1 VSLRLGFFVLV
12 LAVAGVASAQPTAPA
27 RADDVIVA
35 TPFDPAACVRAK
47 PVAPAAGVDAPPVTW
62 NEFEVVGE
70 LRDPASTV
78 RTLLE
83 LTMMRRH
90 RALTDTARDDI
101 RELTTAFGYH
111 LVGVTTKDTPTGTR
125 AVIHL
130 SPLPM
135 VRKVD
140 VDVDQSIL
148 DTLSAPIL
156 DDEVRRRMRV
166 RTGSYLPWSPQERAC
181 DLYDEKHRIEEFLR
195 EEGFI
200 EATVTISEDR
210 KGSGISLELDVH
222 LGPEYTA
229 GVINIAEREPNNIS
243 DEEIRAKFRHTRFCV
258 VGKGRLCFGNARFK
272 RTQHQADI
280 QAVVDLFRQRG
291 YPAVRVRT
299 DFDPMTSFDRS
310 KKKVGFTITI
320 DQRRRL
326 EVVFEGYSDAVT
338 VEALKQQLTFDQAA
352 SADDVEANESAK
364 ALAAY
369 LQGRGFFDARV
380 TWTRERFEPFDR
392 IVFRIDQ
399 GKTRQVRSIEFV
411 GNRAL
416 DQAAL
421 REAIGT
427 REARFSSSLFGSRT
441 AATSVQLAADVEAL
455 VDTYRRAGYRE
466 ARVRVS
472 AATEPA
478 ALDSAALTA
487 SLVLADRG
495 NGLYVRYTIDEGL
508 PTLLTQIEVTLGDRG
523 DAVVT
528 PDERELC
535 TLVLAEL
542 ATFYDEPQLATPAA
556 DNRCVATAANLK
568 FRETEAIETR
578 DRLRDRLYSHGR
590 PRAKV
595 AFESRLLASHRV
607 AVGYKLTDVQALKIG
622 KIVIRGNFRTRT
634 SIILD
639 ELRGP
644 SDEPGFREGQPLT
657 KDALAESARRLRN
670 TGLFEAVNVAMPDL
684 DNTSEGSVNAVVEVT
699 ERFDFR
705 AQVEMEGGYS
715 SYNGAFV
722 RILPSFKNLFGVGI
736 SLDLNGTIGFD
747 LREYFSTGETKLRQ
761 LSAES
766 TLRIPQW
773 LTRNFFPDLLA
784 PQAELTAFHRRQ
796 DTPRFGVITTD
807 GVTLAL
813 ARTWQRQRIG
823 NRPARALTA
832 GVHYDFRLRERPV
845 DVLRPIGAD
854 DDQTQVPIRTRTGS
868 IGITGEWEQRVDRR
882 GTLSPLAAEDG
893 FRLEGQFSFAS
904 PSLGGQDTFI
914 KVSAGGS
921 KYWPVGDNLRL
932 RVDFRYDQGFPLA
945 GAVLLPEV
953 ERFFAGGDSTVRG
966 YEDDRLATEVIKVG
980 VPPFDNAQQ
989 IRILPSG
996 GNIRVM
1002 SSVDAQLRIWKVLAA
1017 AAFVDAGLI
1026 TNHWGNVTEDDIRPS
1041 IGLAVIRVVTPFGTG
1056 ALERA
1061 MPLRPHLGDNP
1072 RGRWHLSFAAR
1083 AQF

>member
-1 VSLRLGFFVLV
+1 MIRLVAVVLV
-12 LAVAGVASAQPTAPA
+12 VLGARISTAQSQPQAGDDDTVPAVK
-27 RADDVIVA
+27 
-35 TPFDPAACVRAK
+35 FDPASCIQAVD
-47 PVAPAAGVDAPPVTW
+47 PVVAPTDVSAPPPTW
-62 NEFEVVGE
+62 NDFDVTGE
-70 LRDPASTV
+70 LRDARATV
-78 RTLLE
+78 RALLE
-83 LTMMRRH
+83 PTMTRQQ
-90 RALTDTARDDI
+90 ALTETAREQI
-101 RELTTAFGYH
+101 RAVSGAFGYH
-111 LVGVTTKDTPTGTR
+111 LVGIGLKEAPAGTV
-125 AVIHL
+125 AIIHL

-140 VDVDQSIL
+140 VDVDQSIF
-148 DTLSAPIL
+148 DTLSSPIL

-166 RTGSYLPWSPQERAC
+166 RTGSYLPWSPHDRAC
-181 DLYDEKHRIEEFLR
+181 VLHEEKLRIEEFLR

-200 EATVTISEDR
+200 EATVDVQERR
-210 KGSGISLELDVH
+210 KGTGIALELEVH

-229 GVINIAEREPNNIS
+229 GLINIADREPNNVS
-243 DEEIRAKFRHTRFCV
+243 DDEIRSKFRHTSFCI
-258 VGKGRLCFGNARFK
+258 VGKGRLCFGSARFK
-272 RTQHQADI
+272 RTRHQADI
-280 QAVVDLFRQRG
+280 QAVVELFRQRG

-299 DFDPMTSFDRS
+299 DFDPMTSFDRRT
-310 KKKVGFTITI
+310 KNVNFTITI

-326 EVVFEGYSDAVT
+326 EVVFEGHSEAVT
-338 VEALKQQLTFDQAA
+338 IDNLKKQLTFDQAA
-352 SADDVEANESAK
+352 SADDVEAHESAK

-399 GKTRQVRSIEFV
+399 GATRQVRSIQFV

-416 DQAAL
+416 DASEL
-421 REAIGT
+421 LEVIGT

-478 ALDSAALTA
+478 ALDSAALAA
-487 SLVLADRG
+487 SLVLAGRG
-495 NGLYVRYTIDEGL
+495 NGLHVRYTIDEGL
-508 PTLLTQIEVTLGDRG
+508 PTLLTQVEVALGDKG
-523 DAVVT
+523 DTIVT
-528 PDERELC
+528 PEQRALC
-535 TLVLAEL
+535 KLVLADL
-542 ATFYDEPQLATPAA
+542 ATLHGEPQLATPAA

-568 FRETEAIETR
+568 YREAEAIDTR

-595 AFESRLLASHRV
+595 GFVPKVLGPHRIAIV
-607 AVGYKLTDVQALKIG
+607 YKLTDVQPLTIG
-622 KIVIRGNFRTRT
+622 KIVIRGNFRTRS

-644 SDEPGFREGQPLT
+644 SDEAGFREGRPLT

-670 TGLFEAVNVAMPDL
+670 TGLFEAVNISMPDL

-699 ERFDFR
+699 ERYDFR
-705 AQVEMEGGYS
+705 AQVEAEGGVS
-715 SYNGAFV
+715 SYNGTFV
-722 RILPSFKNLFGVGI
+722 RLTPTFKNLFGLGI
-736 SLDLNGTIGFD
+736 SLDISGTVGVD
-747 LREYFSTGETKLRQ
+747 LVESVETDELKLRQ
-761 LSAES
+761 LAAES

-773 LTRNFFPDLLA
+773 LTRNVFPDLFA
-784 PQAELTAFHRRQ
+784 PQIELTAFHRRQ

-807 GVTLAL
+807 GVTLGF

-823 NRPARALTA
+823 PRPARALTA

-868 IGITGEWEQRVDRR
+868 IGITGEWEQRVDRA

-904 PSLGGQDTFI
+904 PNLGGQDTFI
-914 KVSAGGS
+914 KVSAAGS
-921 KYWPVGDNLRL
+921 RYWPVGDHLVLRFDL
-932 RVDFRYDQGFPLA
+932 RYDQGFPLA

-989 IRILPSG
+989 IRILPAG

-1002 SSVDAQLRIWKVLAA
+1002 SSVDAQLRIWKLLAT
-1017 AAFVDAGLI
+1017 AAFIDAGMI
-1026 TNHWGNVTEDDIRPS
+1026 TNQWGNVTEDDIRPS
-1041 IGLAVIRVVTPFGTG
+1041 IGVALIRVVTPFGTG

>member
-1 VSLRLGFFVLV
+1 MIRRLAILSVVLV
-12 LAVAGVASAQPTAPA
+12 ARLATAQPQPEGDDSVTAVKFDPSTCVKATPVIAPAGV
-27 RADDVIVA
+27 
-35 TPFDPAACVRAK
+35 
-47 PVAPAAGVDAPPVTW
+47 GAPPVTW
-62 NEFEVVGE
+62 NNFEVVGQ
-70 LRDPASTV
+70 LRDPAATV

-83 LTMMRRH
+83 PTMNRH
-90 RALTDTARDDI
+90 RALTETAREEI
-101 RELTTAFGYH
+101 RELGAAFGYH
-111 LVGVTTKDTPTGTR
+111 LVGIGTKESPTGTV

-135 VRKVD
+135 VRKID

-148 DTLSAPIL
+148 DTLSSPIL

-166 RTGSYLPWSPQERAC
+166 RTGSYLPWSPHDRAC
-181 DLYDEKHRIEEFLR
+181 DLHEEKLRIEEFLR

-200 EATVTISEDR
+200 EATVDVDEQH
-210 KGSGISLELDVH
+210 KGAGISLELDVH

-229 GVINIAEREPNNIS
+229 GQINIAEREPNNIS
-243 DEEIRAKFRHTRFCV
+243 DEEIQSKFRHTSFCI
-258 VGKGRLCFGNARFK
+258 VGKGRLCFGSARFK
-272 RTQHQADI
+272 RARHQADT
-280 QAVVDLFRQRG
+280 QAVVDVFRQRG

-299 DFDPMTSFDRS
+299 DFDPLTSFDRRT
-310 KKKVGFTITI
+310 KKVNFTITI

-326 EVVFEGYSDAVT
+326 EVVFEGQS
-338 VEALKQQLTFDQAA
+338 EAMTIENLEKELTFDQAA
-352 SADDVEANESAK
+352 SADDVEAHASAK

-380 TWTRERFEPFDR
+380 TWTRERFDPFDR

-399 GKTRQVRSIEFV
+399 GATRQVRAIDFI
-411 GNRAL
+411 GNYAL
-416 DQAAL
+416 EDAAL
-421 REAIGT
+421 LEVIGT

-441 AATSVQLAADVEAL
+441 SATSVRLAADVEAL
-455 VDTYRRAGYRE
+455 VDTYRRAGFRE

-472 AATEPA
+472 AATDPT
-478 ALDSAALTA
+478 ALDSAALA
-487 SLVLADRG
+487 AAMVLSNRG

-508 PTLLTQIEVTLGDRG
+508 PTLLTQVEVVLGDKG
-523 DAVVT
+523 DAIAT
-528 PDERELC
+528 GDQRELC
-535 TLVLAEL
+535 KLVLADL

-578 DRLRDRLYSHGR
+578 DRMRDRLYSHGS

-595 AFESRLLASHRV
+595 AFTSKVLGPHRV
-607 AVGYKLTDVQALKIG
+607 AVVYKLTDVQPLTIG

-644 SDEPGFREGQPLT
+644 SDEAGFREGRPLT

-670 TGLFEAVNVAMPDL
+670 TGLFEAVNIAMPDL

-699 ERFDFR
+699 ERYDFR
-705 AQVEMEGGYS
+705 AQLELELGVS
-715 SYNGAFV
+715 SYNGTFV
-722 RILPSFKNLFGVGI
+722 RLTPTFKNLFGLGI
-736 SLDLNGTIGFD
+736 SLDVSGTIGVD
-747 LREYFSTGETKLRQ
+747 LVDSIETEKTKLRQ
-761 LSAES
+761 LSLES

-773 LTRNFFPDLLA
+773 LMRNFFPDLFA

-807 GVTLAL
+807 GVTLGL

-868 IGITGEWEQRVDRR
+868 IGITGEWEQRVDRT
-882 GTLSPLAAEDG
+882 GTLSPLAAEGG

-904 PSLGGQDTFI
+904 PNLGGQDTFI
-914 KVSAGGS
+914 KVSAAGS
-921 KYWPVGDNLRL
+921 KYWPIGDNLVVRYDL
-932 RVDFRYDQGFPLA
+932 RYDQGFPLA
-945 GAVLLPEV
+945 GDVLLPEV

-989 IRILPSG
+989 IRVLPAG

-1002 SSVDAQLRIWKVLAA
+1002 SSLDAQLRIWKLLAT
-1017 AAFVDAGLI
+1017 AAFIDAGLI
-1026 TNHWGNVTEDDIRPS
+1026 TNQWGNVTEDDIRPS
-1041 IGLAVIRVVTPFGTG
+1041 IGIALIRFVTPFGTG

>member
-1 VSLRLGFFVLV
+1 MTRLLAILSAVLV
-12 LAVAGVASAQPTAPA
+12 VRVATAQLPPQPEGDDTIAAVKFDPSTCVKAAAAITPAGV
-27 RADDVIVA
+27 
-35 TPFDPAACVRAK
+35 
-47 PVAPAAGVDAPPVTW
+47 GAPPVTW
-62 NEFEVVGE
+62 NNFEVVGE
-70 LRDPASTV
+70 LRDPAATV

-83 LTMMRRH
+83 PTMNRH
-90 RALTDTARDDI
+90 RALTETAREEI
-101 RELTTAFGYH
+101 RALSTAFGYH
-111 LVGVTTKDTPTGTR
+111 VVGIGTKESPTGTV

-140 VDVDQSIL
+140 VDVDQSIF
-148 DTLSAPIL
+148 DTLSSPIL

-166 RTGSYLPWSPQERAC
+166 RTGSYLPWSGQDRAC

-200 EATVTISEDR
+200 EATVDVDQQR
-210 KGSGISLELDVH
+210 QGNGISLELDVH
-222 LGPEYTA
+222 LGPDYTA
-229 GVINIAEREPNNIS
+229 GQINIADREPNNIRD
-243 DEEIRAKFRHTRFCV
+243 DEIQAKFRHTSFCI
-258 VGKGRLCFGNARFK
+258 VGKGRLCFGSARFK
-272 RTQHQADI
+272 RTRHQADI

-299 DFDPMTSFDRS
+299 DFDPLTSFDRRT
-310 KKKVGFTITI
+310 KKVNFTITI

-326 EVVFEGYSDAVT
+326 EVVFEGQSESVT
-338 VEALKQQLTFDQAA
+338 IEDLKKQLTFDQAA
-352 SADDVEANESAK
+352 SADDVEAHESAK
-364 ALAAY
+364 AMAAY

-399 GKTRQVRSIEFV
+399 GETRQVRAIYFV
-411 GNRAL
+411 GNYAL
-416 DQAAL
+416 DDAAL
-421 REAIGT
+421 LDVIGT

-441 AATSVQLAADVEAL
+441 SATSVRLAADVEAL
-455 VDTYRRAGYRE
+455 VDTYRRAGFRE

-472 AATEPA
+472 AATDPA
-478 ALDSAALTA
+478 ALDSAALAA
-487 SLVLADRG
+487 SMVLSGHGG
-495 NGLYVRYTIDEGL
+495 NGLYVRFSIDEGL
-508 PTLLTQIEVTLGDRG
+508 PTLLTQVEVVLGDK
-523 DAVVT
+523 DDTIAT
-528 PDERELC
+528 PDQRELC
-535 TLVLAEL
+535 RLVLSDL
-542 ATFYDEPQLATPAA
+542 ATFFDEPQLATPAA

-578 DRLRDRLYSHGR
+578 DQLRDRLYSHGR

-595 AFESRLLASHRV
+595 AFTSKLLGAHRV
-607 AVGYKLTDVQALKIG
+607 AAVYKLTDVQPLTIG

-644 SDEPGFREGQPLT
+644 SDEAGFREGGPLT

-699 ERFDFR
+699 ERYDFR
-705 AQVEMEGGYS
+705 AQVELEGGVS
-715 SYNGAFV
+715 SYNGTFV
-722 RILPSFKNLFGVGI
+722 RLTPLFKNLFGLGI
-736 SLDLNGTIGFD
+736 SLDVSGTLGID
-747 LREYFSTGETKLRQ
+747 LVESIETEETKLRQ
-761 LSAES
+761 LSVES

-773 LTRNFFPDLLA
+773 LMRNFFPDLLA

-807 GVTLAL
+807 GVTLGL

-823 NRPARALTA
+823 NRPARALTT

-868 IGITGEWEQRVDRR
+868 VGITGEWEQRVDRS
-882 GTLSPLAAEDG
+882 GTLSPLAAEGG

-904 PSLGGQDTFI
+904 PNLGGQDTFI
-914 KVSAGGS
+914 KVSAAGS
-921 KYWPVGDNLRL
+921 KYWPLGDNLVL
-932 RVDFRYDQGFPLA
+932 RFDLRYDQGFPLA

-966 YEDDRLATEVIKVG
+966 YEDDRLETEVIKVG

-989 IRILPSG
+989 IRILPAG

-1002 SSVDAQLRIWKVLAA
+1002 SSIDAQLRIWKLLAT
-1017 AAFVDAGLI
+1017 AAFIDAGMI
-1026 TNHWGNVTEDDIRPS
+1026 TNQWGNVTEDDIRPS
-1041 IGLAVIRVVTPFGTG
+1041 IGIALVRFVTPFGTG

>member
-1 VSLRLGFFVLV
+1 VSRSLAVLFVVLV
-12 LAVAGVASAQPTAPA
+12 ARVAAAQPQPGDAVVPATTFNPASCVKAAP
-27 RADDVIVA
+27 V
-35 TPFDPAACVRAK
+35 
-47 PVAPAAGVDAPPVTW
+47 VAPEGVGTPPVTW
-62 NEFEVVGE
+62 NNFEVVGE
-70 LRDPASTV
+70 LRDPAVTV

-83 LTMMRRH
+83 PTMNRH
-90 RALTDTARDDI
+90 RALTDTAREEI
-101 RELTTAFGYH
+101 RELSAAFGYH
-111 LVGVTTKDTPTGTR
+111 LVSVATKEVSSGTI

-135 VRKVD
+135 VRKVV
-140 VDVDQSIL
+140 VDVDQSIF
-148 DTLSAPIL
+148 DTLSSPIL

-166 RTGSYLPWSPQERAC
+166 RTGSYLPWSPHDRAC
-181 DLYDEKHRIEEFLR
+181 DLHDEKLRIEEFLR

-200 EATVTISEDR
+200 EATVDVDEQQ
-210 KGSGISLELDVH
+210 KGSGVALELDVH
-222 LGPEYTA
+222 LGPEYKA
-229 GVINIAEREPNNIS
+229 GVINIADREPNNIS
-243 DEEIRAKFRHTRFCV
+243 DEEIRAKFRHTSFCI
-258 VGKGRLCFGNARFK
+258 VGKGRLCFGSARFK
-272 RTQHQADI
+272 RTRHQADI

-299 DFDPMTSFDRS
+299 DFDPLTSFDRR
-310 KKKVGFTITI
+310 KKQVDFTITI

-326 EVVFEGYSDAVT
+326 EVVFEGQSEAVT
-338 VEALKQQLTFDQAA
+338 IENLEKQLTFDQAA
-352 SADDVEANESAK
+352 SADDVEAHESAK
-364 ALAAY
+364 AIAAY

-392 IVFRIDQ
+392 IVFRLEQ
-399 GKTRQVRSIEFV
+399 GVTRQVRSIQFV
-411 GNRAL
+411 GNYAL
-416 DQAAL
+416 DEPAL
-421 REAIGT
+421 LDVIGT

-441 AATSVQLAADVEAL
+441 AATSVRLAADVEAL
-455 VDTYRRAGYRE
+455 VDTYRRAGFRE

-472 AATEPA
+472 AATDPA

-487 SLVLADRG
+487 SLVLGGRG

-508 PTLLTQIEVTLGDRG
+508 PTLLTQVEVVLGDKG
-523 DAVVT
+523 DAIAT
-528 PDERELC
+528 PDQRELC
-535 TLVLAEL
+535 KLVLADL
-542 ATFYDEPQLATPAA
+542 ATFYGEPQLATPAA

-595 AFESRLLASHRV
+595 SFVSKVLSSHRV
-607 AVGYKLTDVQALKIG
+607 AAVYTLTDVQPLTIG
-622 KIVIRGNFRTRT
+622 KIVIRGNFRTRS

-644 SDEPGFREGQPLT
+644 SDEAGFREGRPLT

-684 DNTSEGSVNAVVEVT
+684 DNTSAGSVNAVVEVT
-699 ERFDFR
+699 ERYDFR
-705 AQVEMEGGYS
+705 AQVEAEGGIS
-715 SYNGAFV
+715 SYNGTFV
-722 RILPSFKNLFGVGI
+722 RLTPTFKNLFGLGI
-736 SLDLNGTIGFD
+736 SLDISGTIGVD
-747 LREYFSTGETKLRQ
+747 LIESIETEETKLRQ
-761 LSAES
+761 LSLES

-773 LTRNFFPDLLA
+773 LMRNFFPDLFA

-807 GVTLAL
+807 GVTLGL

-823 NRPARALTA
+823 GRPARALTA

-868 IGITGEWEQRVDRR
+868 IGITGEWEQRVDRA

-893 FRLEGQFSFAS
+893 FRFEGQFSFAS

-914 KVSAGGS
+914 KVSAAGS
-921 KYWPVGDNLRL
+921 KYWSIGDNLVL
-932 RVDFRYDQGFPLA
+932 RADLRYDQGIPLA

-966 YEDDRLATEVIKVG
+966 YEDDRLATEVITVG

-989 IRILPSG
+989 IRILPAG

-1002 SSVDAQLRIWKVLAA
+1002 SSIDAQLRIWKLLAT
-1017 AAFVDAGLI
+1017 AAFIDAGMI
-1026 TNHWGNVTEDDIRPS
+1026 TNQWGNVTEDDIRPS
-1041 IGLAVIRVVTPFGTG
+1041 IGIALVRFVTPFGTG